1 MTPEMSVI
9 IPTYNSAA
17 IKERYPVVSVIIP
30 THNSERT
37 LEKCLDSIKHQDYR
51 GTIEIIVVD
60 NFSRDNTKKIADK
73 FGVKFIEEKSERS
86 KARNTGA
93 KNIKGKYILYI
104 DSDMYL
110 SESVVSE
117 CIKIIE
123 QDINKVALYIPEKII
138 GTGFLIKVRNFERVF
153 YNATCIDAI
162 RFVRAKIFREINGFD
177 ENLVGGEDWDIDRR
191 IRKYGETD
199 IIKGCLYHD
208 EGVFSLSNYL
218 KKKKLYSNTLDRYIE
233 KWGKEDLII
242 KKQIGATYRLIGVFI
257 EYGKWKR
264 IIKKPDLALATFVLR
279 CLVGLYYIKT
289 ELKQKI

>member
-1 MTPEMSVI
+1 MTPKMSII
-9 IPTYNSAA
+9 IPTYNPAV
-17 IKERYPVVSVIIP
+17 KEERSPVVSVIIP
-30 THNSERT
+30 TYNSERT
-37 LEKCLDSIKHQDYR
+37 LEKCLDSIKHQDYE

-60 NFSRDNTKKIADK
+60 NFSKDNTKKIADK

-110 SESVVSE
+110 SESVISE
-117 CIKIIE
+117 CIKIVE

-162 RFVRAKIFREINGFD
+162 RFVRAKTFREINGFD
-177 ENLVGGEDWDIDRR
+177 ENLIGGEDWDVDRR
-191 IRKYGETD
+191 IKGHGETG

-208 EGVFSLSNYL
+208 EGVFNLSNYL
-218 KKKKLYSNTLDRYIE
+218 KKKKLYSDTLDKYIE

-242 KKQIGATYRLIGVFI
+242 KKQVGATYRLMGVFI

-264 IIKKPDLALATFVLR
+264 IIKKPYLAFATFVLR

-289 ELKQKI
+289 ELEQKI